1 MTPVVLLRQIFDEA
15 IAAVQPSICLPKHI
29 PNPPLGRTI
38 VLGAGKASAAMAK
51 TLEEKWPWPLEG
63 LVITRYGH
71 KIENKRINI
80 VEASHPIPDQIGLKA
95 SQQIL
100 EYTKDLTSRD
110 LVIVLISGGGSSLLT
125 LPANGLSLDD
135 KKKINIVSFNSL
147 TTDLCKKHKSN
158 VILRGLRAVSDFEYE
173 FQLAG
178 MNRKL
183 NNNIETI
190 FLMSDVENQIIS
202 SRFVKEIVK
211 LNGDIKKFT
220 TKSTIKSLKEKY
232 E

>member
-1 MTPVVLLRQIFDEA
+1 MNKIAIYPGTFD
-15 IAAVQPSICLPKHI
+15 P
-29 PNPPLGRTI
+29 
-38 VLGAGKASAAMAK
+38 
-51 TLEEKWPWPLEG
+51 
-63 LVITRYGH
+63 ITYGH
-71 KIENKRINI
+71 IDVIKKALKLFDKIVVAVSETTNKDYLFSTEERINI
-80 VEASHPIPDQIGLKA
+80 VNKSLFIDLK
-95 SQQIL
+95 L
-100 EYTKDLTSRD
+100 
-110 LVIVLISGGGSSLLT
+110 
-125 LPANGLSLDD
+125 N

-147 TTDLCKKHKSN
+147 TTDLCKKYNSN

-202 SRFVKEIVK
+202 SRFVKEIIK

>member
-1 MTPVVLLRQIFDEA
+1 MNKIAIYPGTFD
-15 IAAVQPSICLPKHI
+15 P
-29 PNPPLGRTI
+29 
-38 VLGAGKASAAMAK
+38 
-51 TLEEKWPWPLEG
+51 
-63 LVITRYGH
+63 ITYGH
-71 KIENKRINI
+71 IDVIKKALKLFDKIIVGVSDVSNKNYLFNSDERIDI
-80 VEASHPIPDQIGLKA
+80 VKKA
-95 SQQIL
+95 L
-100 EYTKDLTSRD
+100 FKDLK
-110 LVIVLISGGGSSLLT
+110 L
-125 LPANGLSLDD
+125 N
-135 KKKINIVSFNSL
+135 KNKILIVSFSSL
-147 TTDLCKKHKSN
+147 TTDLCKRYKSN
-158 VILRGLRAVSDFEYE
+158 IILRGLRAVSDFEYE

-211 LNGDIKKFT
+211 LNGDIRKFT

>member
-1 MTPVVLLRQIFDEA
+1 MPKVAIYPGTFDPITFGHIDVIKKSLRLFDKVVV
-15 IAAVQPSICLPKHI
+15 AVSD
-29 PNPPLGRTI
+29 G
-38 VLGAGKASAAMAK
+38 
-51 TLEEKWPWPLEG
+51 
-63 LVITRYGH
+63 
-71 KIENKRINI
+71 ENKNYLFNQFERIEI
-80 VEASHPIPDQIGLKA
+80 VRKALFFDLKM
-95 SQQIL
+95 
-100 EYTKDLTSRD
+100 
-110 LVIVLISGGGSSLLT
+110 
-125 LPANGLSLDD
+125 N
-135 KKKINIVSFNSL
+135 KKKIIVISFSSL
-147 TTDLCKKHKSN
+147 TTDLCKKYKSK

-202 SRFVKEIVK
+202 SKFVKEIIK
-211 LNGDIKKFT
+211 LKGNIKKFT

>member
-1 MTPVVLLRQIFDEA
+1 MKKIAVYPGTFD
-15 IAAVQPSICLPKHI
+15 P
-29 PNPPLGRTI
+29 
-38 VLGAGKASAAMAK
+38 
-51 TLEEKWPWPLEG
+51 
-63 LVITRYGH
+63 ITYGH
-71 KIENKRINI
+71 IDVIKK
-80 VEASHPIPDQIGLKA
+80 ALK
-95 SQQIL
+95 L
-100 EYTKDLTSRD
+100 FDK
-110 LVIVLISGGGSSLLT
+110 VIVATSDG
-125 LPANGLSLDD
+125 ANKNYLFNSNERIAIIKRALFQDLKFD
-135 KKKINIVSFNSL
+135 KKKIEIISFQSL
-147 TTDLCKKHKSN
+147 TTDLCKKYKSN
-158 VILRGLRAVSDFEYE
+158 IILRGLRAVSDFEYE

-211 LNGDIKKFT
+211 LKGDIKKFT